1 MKILWISDFDTSTFP
16 GGAQFTQA
24 LLLREG
30 EQRHNISK
38 YFFRGQSTPGV
49 ELEFDKYDLVISNT
63 LINLWKT
70 LLVPLKSIKHH
81 IHISHDI
88 SPYLSPQNKKIL
100 FNDNLLTC
108 FMSPEHIH
116 SYIGYFVGDKYVL
129 YPPIDT
135 DIFQDYNQPRNV
147 DCVWIGLFHPL
158 KGIIEFSNYVKQNQE
173 KSFILIGFGDESYI
187 KDIMYLP
194 NVNYLRML
202 KNELLPSVY
211 NTSKSLFFS
220 PQQDETF
227 GRTVAEAIICGC
239 NIITDGKYNIPSLN
253 LYKRIGKDET
263 KRTVQNSAIRF
274 WEKIGTYD
282 LYKDALDSGEKGL

>member
-1 MKILWISDFDTSTFP
+1 
-16 GGAQFTQA
+16 
-24 LLLREG
+24 
-30 EQRHNISK
+30 
-38 YFFRGQSTPGV
+38 
-49 ELEFDKYDLVISNT
+49 
-63 LINLWKT
+63 
-70 LLVPLKSIKHH
+70 
-81 IHISHDI
+81 
-88 SPYLSPQNKKIL
+88 
-100 FNDNLLTC
+100 
-108 FMSPEHIH
+108 
-116 SYIGYFVGDKYVL
+116 
-129 YPPIDT
+129 
-135 DIFQDYNQPRNV
+135 
-147 DCVWIGLFHPL
+147 
-158 KGIIEFSNYVKQNQE
+158 
-173 KSFILIGFGDESYI
+173 
-187 KDIMYLP
+187 MYLP